1 MRGPICL
8 LALLIAPPR
17 ASALASGGEPPPPSA
32 SRRAWLAAG
41 GPVVSVPLPLLLLLP
56 GGGTAL
62 ASSPPPRVEEMGG
75 AFDLRSPSPALRFPD
90 ALYPASAEGTWEVRR
105 AVTAVEGDRG
115 QAEIAWRCLG
125 GGGGYGSTSGAEA
138 FAGRASEAYSTRLIR
153 PPSGDRRGYSYEF
166 EGRTLTATVADRGYE
181 MESRLGQVATN
192 RKVEVEWRAEEPDR
206 LGYGPVA
213 LAVVQRT
220 VEPIGVGFGSSEL
233 YRATTPLGGLAP
245 GAGLDRAVRVR
256 RRFRRAFEADGT
268 RVLEGLEIV
277 TTYRVLD
284 GIAGVEMPTSTTKSV
299 LRLTQAAPPG
309 KGGALS

>member
-1 MRGPICL
+1 MEN
-8 LALLIAPPR
+8 
-17 ASALASGGEPPPPSA
+17 ASL
-32 SRRAWLAAG
+32 
-41 GPVVSVPLPLLLLLP
+41 
-56 GGGTAL
+56 
-62 ASSPPPRVEEMGG
+62 SSPPSPGPIHETQHEKPRLSDDSTKPSSPSESSSES
-75 AFDLRSPSPALRFPD
+75 LSPSSPSPSPSPSPSKKSVRFSTVRIQE
-90 ALYPASAEGTWEVRR
+90 YPYIL
-105 AVTAVEGDRG
+105 GDNPSVSRG
-115 QAEIAWRCLG
+115 PPLSIGWTPMSSCK
-125 GGGGYGSTSGAEA
+125 
-138 FAGRASEAYSTRLIR
+138 LIR
-153 PPSGDRRGYSYEF
+153 PPGPEDRQGYSYEF

-181 MESRLGQVATN
+181 MESRLGQEATN